1 MRFAHS
7 LNFPHLDLML
17 EQLSAEQYRELL
29 AFFRV
34 EAEERERL
42 QDELQERRVMNH
54 LAVVAARQK
63 RERNG

>member
-7 LNFPHLDLML
+7 LHFPHLDLML